1 MEINDDQVLW
11 TEKYRPKKIDD
22 CVLPDAT
29 KNLAKALVEKGEIT
43 NLLFSGTAGTGKT
56 TLAKAICDEIGCDY
70 LYINCSKD
78 NGIDTLRT
86 KISTF
91 ASTMSLTG
99 GVKVVIMDEADRIS
113 PAAMDALKADIEEFS
128 KNARFIFTTNHKNK
142 IIDPIRSRCNDI
154 DFKLEK
160 DDKQKMAM
168 LIFKR
173 IKEILGNEEI
183 SYEDKVVAEVVK
195 RYFPDYRRILGEIQR
210 YSMSGTLEVS
220 ILGKS
225 QDEQIEG
232 LIASLKE
239 KDFKA
244 AREWIANNMDDV
256 QSIYLALFK
265 TMNNWCKASAIPNL
279 VLILADYQFKSSQ
292 VVCQE
297 INLAACCLE
306 IMSSCEF
313 S

>member
-1 MEINDDQVLW
+1 MEINDDQFLW

-113 PAAMDALKADIEEFS
+113 PAAMDAL
-128 KNARFIFTTNHKNK
+128 
-142 IIDPIRSRCNDI
+142 
-154 DFKLEK
+154 
-160 DDKQKMAM
+160 
-168 LIFKR
+168 R
-173 IKEILGNEEI
+173 ILAI
-183 SYEDKVVAEVVK
+183 SCTSLAEVT
-195 RYFPDYRRILGEIQR
+195 F
-210 YSMSGTLEVS
+210 
-220 ILGKS
+220 
-225 QDEQIEG
+225 
-232 LIASLKE
+232 
-239 KDFKA
+239 
-244 AREWIANNMDDV
+244 
-256 QSIYLALFK
+256 
-265 TMNNWCKASAIPNL
+265 
-279 VLILADYQFKSSQ
+279 
-292 VVCQE
+292 
-297 INLAACCLE
+297 
-306 IMSSCEF
+306 
-313 S
+313 